1 MSLNARQ
8 LFTLFRR
15 SRLDTVFGA
24 NPFRDAHRTGRLQRN
39 HHIVKPTV
47 AATLGS
53 RQMIDFKT
61 HPQADERKILD
72 PAADNETVAEI
83 QGPLEIHLRGGN
95 EPAVALFL
103 KLNHRHTVAALHLV
117 EPRSQ
122 HIIQISAAMHMLIHV
137 DVIRPHLQLRFKF
150 GINQRNSMG
159 LFANSGSLRLVDH
172 AILEQDG
179 AQRVKR
185 KSAEAEN
192 PAPSLW
198 DQQRRVSDF
207 LLLKL

>member
-1 MSLNARQ
+1 
-8 LFTLFRR
+8 
-15 SRLDTVFGA
+15 
-24 NPFRDAHRTGRLQRN
+24 
-39 HHIVKPTV
+39 
-47 AATLGS
+47 
-53 RQMIDFKT
+53 
-61 HPQADERKILD
+61 
-72 PAADNETVAEI
+72 
-83 QGPLEIHLRGGN
+83 
-95 EPAVALFL
+95 
-103 KLNHRHTVAALHLV
+103 
-117 EPRSQ
+117 
-122 HIIQISAAMHMLIHV
+122 
-137 DVIRPHLQLRFKF
+137 
-150 GINQRNSMG
+150 MG